1 VTVRV
6 DRHDDGITVLTLDD
20 PERRNAMTEEMGDA
34 LTAATAELA
43 GDDDLRVVVLT
54 GAPPAFSAGGDL
66 AMLEELARRT
76 RDEGFDATE
85 TMQAF
90 YRRFLTVRDLPVPVI
105 AAINGHAVG
114 AGLCVAL
121 ACDLRIVA
129 SDAKVGLNFA
139 RLGLHPGMGGSWLL
153 PRTVDHN
160 APRHGSTPVGWSPA
174 PRRPTPAW
182 RSRPPRRG
190 GPPDGTAPRRRDRQ
204 RVSRRR
210 PPAQDHARR
219 RPPPTSTRR
228 WPGKRPPRR
237 QLRDRGPP
245 GGAPGRPRPPV
256 PHLPGTLTSV
266 TPRAR
271 PRRRGGARHRRRGGA
286 RAPVV
291 VVRGAPGVGR
301 EAAHAGGGRAAP
313 RPRRGAARPLHPASP
328 TGRGQWTSVRDA
340 RAGAGGGD
348 AACQGVGPRPSGR

>member
-153 PRTVDHN
+153 PRTVDPQR
-160 APRHGSTPVGWSPA
+160 AAAWLYTGRLVSGAEAADAGMA
-174 PRRPTPAW
+174 LEATPAEEVL
-182 RSRPPRRG
+182 P
-190 GPPDGTAPRRRDRQ
+190 TA
-204 RVSRRR
+204 
-210 PPAQDHARR
+210 
-219 RPPPTSTRR
+219 
-228 WPGKRPPRR
+228 
-237 QLRDRGPP
+237 LRL
-245 GGAPGRPRPPV
+245 AAEIA
-256 PHLPGTLTSV
+256 S
-266 TPRAR
+266 AS
-271 PRRRGGARHRRRGGA
+271 
-286 RAPVV
+286 PVV
-291 VVRGAPGVGR
+291 VRQLKTTLATAAPDLDAALAR
-301 EAAHAGGGRAAP
+301 EAASQAINYGTEDLREGLQAGRD
-313 RPRRGAARPLHPASP
+313 RRSP
-328 TGRGQWTSVRDA
+328 TFPGR
-340 RAGAGGGD
+340 
-348 AACQGVGPRPSGR
+348 